1 MTVLSVHIISGFV
14 TFSLIRNDR
23 ISESALVFPS
33 FFQRGN
39 HNLPFL
45 KKKLEPNLILTMI
58 LIFHM
63 AF

>member
-14 TFSLIRNDR
+14 TFSLTRNDR

-45 KKKLEPNLILTMI
+45 KK
-58 LIFHM
+58 
-63 AF
+63 